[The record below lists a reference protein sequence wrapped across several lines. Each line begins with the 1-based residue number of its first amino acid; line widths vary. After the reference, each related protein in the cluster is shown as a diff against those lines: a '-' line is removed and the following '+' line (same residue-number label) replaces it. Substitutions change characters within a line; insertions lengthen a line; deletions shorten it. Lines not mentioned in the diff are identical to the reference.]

1 MSAFNKTDGREL
13 FYLPGAGPYVAD
25 LGSAFESGG
34 RLTSSPP
41 QLGGVVQVQASHVPA
56 GNISVLV
63 MSKPIASP
71 LALFTETASGSWID
85 LATARILKIE
95 FPTEWTWTS
104 PLPPQ
109 PGLAGLK
116 LHLQN
121 YTLPTGQFPAATS
134 NALSLVLGF

>member
-1 MSAFNKTDGREL
+1 MR
-13 FYLPGAGPYVAD
+13 
-25 LGSAFESGG
+25 
-34 RLTSSPP
+34 R
-41 QLGGVVQVQASHVPA
+41 PA
-56 GNISVLV
+56 GWLNVALEVEERIGVGFCPGTVL
-63 MSKPIASP
+63 PIASP

-116 LHLQN
+116 LHVQN
-121 YTLPTGQFPAATS
+121 YTLPADQFPAATS